1 MDARFYKSDKLSIER
16 LATDL
21 ENFFRGQG
29 YQVQQIGNKGQMMVQ
44 LKKGSDFEAL
54 IGMQAALSVIIQR
67 SSGGVI
73 AMIGQQKWIDKA
85 AVGAVGIIAAPV
97 LWPLM
102 ITAGAGAI
110 RQASL
115 GNQVLN
121 VVDGLVRQQRP
132 EIQIGPVPVQL
143 VPQIQQQWAPPPPQ
157 YLPPPQQHNPPTPV
171 YTPPPQVVDAQP
183 VPAPSSKR
191 LRCPSCNT
199 PYEPGDTF
207 CT

>member
-1 MDARFYKSDKLSIER
+1 MDARFYNADDIDIEL
-16 LATDL
+16 LANNM
-21 ENFFRGQG
+21 ENIYRAQG
-29 YQVQQIGNKGQMMVQ
+29 YQAQHFGNNKQVMVQ

-54 IGMQAALSVIIQR
+54 IGLQAALSVIIQR
-67 SSGGVI
+67 SGGGVL

-115 GNQVLN
+115 ANQVLN

-132 EIQIGPVPVQL
+132 EVQVGPIPVQ
-143 VPQIQQQWAPPPPQ
+143 VMPQLQQYYVPPPQ
-157 YLPPPQQHNPPTPV
+157 YKPAHVPPPQPT
-171 YTPPPQVVDAQP
+171 Y
-183 VPAPSSKR
+183 
-191 LRCPSCNT
+191 
-199 PYEPGDTF
+199 
-207 CT
+207 